1 MGNQSEEKSTAELIT
16 EYASLLWHWFW
27 LLLLF
32 GIVAGAGAYFISFRQ
47 TPIYQARALAM
58 INVAPS
64 SQEYMSIYYGQQL
77 AESYAQIMTTGP
89 VREAV
94 AARLSLPDMLATVQV
109 SPIENTQLLNV
120 IVTDT
125 NPERAALIANTLVEV
140 FSEQIQADQASRYD
154 ESKQNLKSQLD
165 VLDEQIQTTSSDLAV
180 LGQEI

>member
-1 MGNQSEEKSTAELIT
+1 MHQSIKENQHKEKSTDEIIT
-16 EYASLLWHWFW
+16 EYAGLLWHWAW

-32 GIVAGAGAYFISFRQ
+32 ALIAGLGAYFFSYRQ
-47 TPIYQARALAM
+47 TPYYKAQALAM

-77 AESYAQIMTTGP
+77 AESYAQIMTTRP
-89 VREAV
+89 VKDAV
-94 AARLSLPDMLATVQV
+94 ATRLGLQNLPGSIQV

-125 NPERAALIANTLVEV
+125 DPERAALIANSLVEV
-140 FSEQIQADQASRYD
+140 FSEQIQSDQASRYD

-165 VLDEQIQTTSSDLAV
+165 VLDELFNVTEL
-180 LGQEI
+180 